1 MLVLL
6 IWRQNSI
13 SLATVFSDNDDCAI
27 ANGKSG
33 AEQLGHSV
41 GERQGEGIVPLVTES
56 PTLMAGAAGPANGA
70 GLMYSRIN

>member
-1 MLVLL
+1 MLL
-6 IWRQNSI
+6 IWRQNTI

-33 AEQLGHSV
+33 AERLGHFV
-41 GERQGEGIVPLVTES
+41 DERQGKGIVPLVTE
-56 PTLMAGAAGPANGA
+56 AGAAGPANGA